1 MDISHQTVFP
11 TTMSPECSQAAAMTA
26 RRFPPPWTVITI
38 PGGFKVVDAQGQSIA
53 YVYSRET
60 PGDANIA
67 GVLTENEA
75 RRIASNIAKLPV
87 LLGAAGNSD
96 WDFPEGG
103 G

>member
-1 MDISHQTVFP
+1 
-11 TTMSPECSQAAAMTA
+11 MTE

-53 YVYSRET
+53 YVYSREN

-67 GVLTENEA
+67 GVLTEDEA
-75 RRIASNIAKLPV
+75 RSIAANIAKLPV
-87 LLGAAGNSD
+87 LLGAAENSD
-96 WDFPEGG
+96 LDFPEGG